1 MVVVRAKTISNEN
14 FFMAVFFGFSG
25 KINNQN
31 GKMAR
36 YIIFIRLVFEIG
48 FTAIGQDARCQM
60 PEKKLRITDYEVLF
74 RYFAVSLFLP

>member
-1 MVVVRAKTISNEN
+1 
-14 FFMAVFFGFSG
+14 MAVFFGFSG

-31 GKMAR
+31 GKMGR

-48 FTAIGQDARCQM
+48 FTAIGQDARCQMPDARCQM